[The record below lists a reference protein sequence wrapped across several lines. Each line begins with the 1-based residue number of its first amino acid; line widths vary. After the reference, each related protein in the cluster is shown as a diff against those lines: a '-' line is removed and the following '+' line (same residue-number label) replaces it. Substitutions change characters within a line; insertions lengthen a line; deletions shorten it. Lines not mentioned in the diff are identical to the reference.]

1 MGTKKPELRTWL
13 NADDWQQ
20 MEMRVIALEKKI
32 EELTKHLN
40 EASRVAH
47 EAAFWTQR
55 F

>member
-32 EELTKHLN
+32 KDLEKRLKEVG
-40 EASRVAH
+40 SMAH
-47 EAAFWTQR
+47 QAAIHTMR